1 MVKLNNAWDI
11 YYKLT
16 EKENQSYDV
25 YDIFY
30 KISTA
35 IYKYREKGNLTQKEL
50 AEKLGI
56 TQVMVSKLES
66 GVYNYTVEQLCKIA
80 KKLGFR
86 FDVTFQEQSICEPVW
101 NLNGNDEFSISDLLT
116 RTKVA

>member
-1 MVKLNNAWDI
+1 MAKLNNAWDI
-11 YYKLT
+11 YYKLVGHDS
-16 EKENQSYDV
+16 QSYDV

-35 IYKYREKGNLTQKEL
+35 IFEYREKEKLTQKEL

-66 GVYNYTVEQLCKIA
+66 GIYNYTVEQLCKIA
-80 KKLGFR
+80 NKLGFK
-86 FDVTFQEQSICEPVW
+86 FDIIFESQDMCQPIW
-101 NLNGNDEFSISDLLT
+101 NLDKSLLSISEFDIGT
-116 RTKVA
+116 RVA